1 LTYKEKVTCKT
12 STEKLDTKKR
22 VVCDINIC
30 QAKAVIF
37 WRYYAKWKF
46 QAFKNAM
53 YTSLAL
59 HAAPLSSCKEM
70 KKQNLCI

>member
-30 QAKAVIF
+30 QEKAVIF

-46 QAFKNAM
+46 QEHNVYIAC
-53 YTSLAL
+53 T
-59 HAAPLSSCKEM
+59 PC
-70 KKQNLCI
+70 CTT